1 MVANLDY
8 VTIAT
13 TYFRKAEFKFTRGYK
28 GIVKGESMLQN

>member
-13 TYFRKAEFKFTRGYK
+13 ISFRKAIFKFTRGYK
-28 GIVKGESMLQN
+28 GIEKGESMLQK